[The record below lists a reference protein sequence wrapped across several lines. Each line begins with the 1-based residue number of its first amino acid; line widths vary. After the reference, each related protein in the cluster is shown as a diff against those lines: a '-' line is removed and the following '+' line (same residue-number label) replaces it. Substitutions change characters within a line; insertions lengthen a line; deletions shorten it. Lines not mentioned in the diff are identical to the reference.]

1 MFDEIINSKKLSQA
15 AASFLSLPERS
26 YSVGEAA
33 FLLRVSGGTAA
44 HILNRLAAHGLLRT
58 FVKHGKKYFYF
69 NSKKDLPPWARNKIL
84 KFKRRDLKDRLA
96 EDLKKLSVKAAFLS
110 GIFTGHVN
118 LPVDLLLVGRVDLKK
133 LDRFLEKWQGT
144 MGAELNYSIMSERE
158 FVQRRDTFD
167 RFIKDIF
174 DHRHIVVFDRL
185 GKK

>member
-69 NSKKDLPPWARNKIL
+69 NPKKDLPPWARNKIL

-96 EDLKKLSVKAAFLS
+96 EDLKKLSVKAAS
-110 GIFTGHVN
+110 
-118 LPVDLLLVGRVDLKK
+118 
-133 LDRFLEKWQGT
+133 
-144 MGAELNYSIMSERE
+144 
-158 FVQRRDTFD
+158 
-167 RFIKDIF
+167 
-174 DHRHIVVFDRL
+174 
-185 GKK
+185 